1 VQHTEE
7 DVQRY
12 VDAYAGFCA
21 ELVA

>member
-12 VDAYAGFCA
+12 VDAYAAFCA

>member
-12 VDAYAGFCA
+12 VDAFAGFCA

>member
-12 VDAYAGFCA
+12 VDAFAGFCA
-21 ELVA
+21 ELVS